1 MNNSLSFIFNI
12 IDCSTLYSIGCQN
25 SLGSGLGNMY
35 CYDAEDGIGAGF
47 GDGSGCSNIYGKGD
61 GSGSGV
67 GYGTRRGDGY
77 GSRIGGL
84 GDGSEDYL
92 DGSGKTSRN
101 EQTLNFIF
109 NIEE

>member
-12 IDCSTLYSIGCQN
+12 IDCSTLYSIGCQD
-25 SLGSGLGNMY
+25 SSGSGLGNMY

-47 GDGSGCSNIYGKGD
+47 
-61 GSGSGV
+61 
-67 GYGTRRGDGY
+67 
-77 GSRIGGL
+77 